1 MNSTVTRKDG
11 SQQNLFNPKKNQTV
25 SVITHEDGTVS
36 VGVSGTNPNV
46 ARRLQSELDKTYGE
60 GKYNVSTSALNEN
73 NGIVRGEGPNG
84 ELGNKPGV
92 CAEPACAMVAG
103 NNPSPA
109 TGSATLWRGKDD
121 NPHPYTD
128 KDADILDNQQMDP
141 CLTCAEPNNQQ
152 IYQDTAIP
160 KRQEPNPLKGEE

>member
-1 MNSTVTRKDG
+1 MTLLETLNLPIYILIIILAIQLYISTIFFY
-11 SQQNLFNPKKNQTV
+11 SKN
-25 SVITHEDGTVS
+25 ICPWCGL
-36 VGVSGTNPNV
+36 PFFIF
-46 ARRLQSELDKTYGE
+46 

-109 TGSATLWRGKDD
+109 TGSATLWCGKDG
-121 NPHPYTD
+121 NPYTD

-141 CLTCAEPNNQQ
+141 CLTCAEPNIQQ

-160 KRQEPNPLKGEE
+160 KRQGPNLFKGEE